1 MTIAATTADRRR
13 AVPALMVQGT
23 HSNAGKS
30 AIVTGLCRLAQRRG
44 LNPAPFKPQNMALNS
59 AVATDGGELSR
70 AQALQAQAAGR
81 PTSRNMNPLLLK
93 PQADRVSELIVRG
106 HSRGTVDARGYYALK
121 ESLVPEVLAAFA
133 ALAADSGAILIEG
146 AGSPVEINLREGD
159 IANMGFAELIDCPV
173 LLVADIDCGGVFA
186 QMLGTVELLAPSER
200 RRLLGIIVNKFRGDP
215 ALLATSLEEFG
226 RRLQVPILG
235 LLPYLTDLYIEA
247 EDSLAVPQSSS
258 NGGFRVV
265 CPAMPRL
272 SNQGD
277 FDPLRLS
284 PDIDLL
290 VSAQPIAG
298 DLIILGGSKNV
309 RSDLEFLRSSGWAEA
324 IYSQLRYGGRVLGI
338 CGGFQMMGREILD
351 SRGCEGPAGA
361 ATGLGL
367 FNMVTELEAAKEL
380 GRVTGELLPSGAPCA
395 GYEIHRGRSR
405 GPALEL
411 AAARINGRDQG
422 ARSADGRLCGL
433 YMHGLFDRPEAAAAV
448 LDWAGCRRPVRA
460 VDMAQK
466 REEGI
471 DRIADALQTH
481 IDLTAVWRCLEAV
494 EPGQKTM
501 APPGPP
507 GL

>member
-1 MTIAATTADRRR
+1 M
-13 AVPALMVQGT
+13 PALMVQGT

-59 AVATDGGELSR
+59 AVAADGGELAR

-81 PTSRNMNPLLLK
+81 PPSHDMNPLLLK
-93 PQADRVSELIVRG
+93 PQSERLSELIVRG

-121 ESLVPEVLAAFA
+121 ESLLPEALAAFE
-133 ALAADSGAILIEG
+133 ALAADSGVILIEG
-146 AGSPVEINLREGD
+146 AGSPVEINLRQGD

-200 RRLLGIIVNKFRGDP
+200 QRLLGIIVNKFRGDP
-215 ALLATSLEEFG
+215 ALLATSFEEFG
-226 RRLQVPILG
+226 QRLQVPILG
-235 LLPYLTDLYIEA
+235 LLPHLPHLYIEA
-247 EDSLAVPQSSS
+247 EDSLAMPPSSA

-265 CPAMPRL
+265 CPALPRL

-284 PDIDLL
+284 PAIDLL
-290 VSAQPIAG
+290 VSAQPTAA

-309 RSDLEFLRSSGWAEA
+309 RSDLEFLHSSGWAEA
-324 IYSQLRYGGRVLGI
+324 IYSHLRYGGRVLGI

-351 SRGCEGPAGA
+351 PQGCEGPAGA

-367 FNMVTELEAAKEL
+367 FDMVTELEAAKEL
-380 GRVTGELLPSGAPCA
+380 GSATGELLPSGAPCV
-395 GYEIHRGRSR
+395 GYEIHRGQSR
-405 GPALEL
+405 GPALDL

-433 YMHGLFDRPEAAAAV
+433 YMHGLFEGAEAAAAL
-448 LDWAGCRRPVRA
+448 LDWAGCRHPLST

-471 DRIADALQTH
+471 DRMADALQNH
-481 IDLTAVWRCLEAV
+481 IDLTAVWQCLDAV
-494 EPGQKTM
+494 EPRQRI
-501 APPGPP
+501 AGP
-507 GL
+507 